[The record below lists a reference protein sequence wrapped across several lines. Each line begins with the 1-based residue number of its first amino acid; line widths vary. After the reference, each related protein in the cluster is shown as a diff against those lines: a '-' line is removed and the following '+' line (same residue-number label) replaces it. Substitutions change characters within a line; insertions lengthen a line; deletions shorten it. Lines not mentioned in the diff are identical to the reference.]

1 MFFSDQLITIVILS
15 ALVGGYLINSL
26 ADFLNI
32 KHLNPELPNEFSD
45 VYDNSKYAKS
55 QHYLK
60 VNTRFGFITSSFD
73 LVILL
78 TFWFGGGFGIL
89 DNFVRGLGQN
99 TIVSGLLFI
108 GILLFLKLLISLP
121 FSLYSTFVIE
131 EKFGFNKT
139 SPWLFFTDLTKS
151 ILLTA
156 ILGGFFLS
164 LILWFFES
172 FGPLAWLFC
181 WMTSILFIMA
191 IQYIVPTW
199 IMPLFNKFTP
209 LEQGPLKEAIL
220 RYAKSINFS
229 LSHIFVMDGSKRSGK
244 SNAFFTGFG
253 KNKRIV
259 LFDTLIKQQSIEE
272 LVSILAHEMGHFKK
286 KHIIKR
292 LLVSILQ
299 MGIIFFLI
307 SLFISQEGLF
317 HAFFVDNV
325 SIHAGLIFFGML
337 FSPIDMFLSLIM
349 QASSRRDEYEA
360 DRFAAKTTRDHHPLV
375 SALKQLSAH
384 NLANL
389 TPHTFYVFLNYS
401 HPPVLERIRALKK
414 LGNPKKDV
422 IL

>member
-1 MFFSDQLITIVILS
+1 
-15 ALVGGYLINSL
+15 
-26 ADFLNI
+26 
-32 KHLNPELPNEFSD
+32 
-45 VYDNSKYAKS
+45 
-55 QHYLK
+55 
-60 VNTRFGFITSSFD
+60 
-73 LVILL
+73 
-78 TFWFGGGFGIL
+78 
-89 DNFVRGLGQN
+89 
-99 TIVSGLLFI
+99 
-108 GILLFLKLLISLP
+108 
-121 FSLYSTFVIE
+121 
-131 EKFGFNKT
+131 
-139 SPWLFFTDLTKS
+139 
-151 ILLTA
+151 
-156 ILGGFFLS
+156 
-164 LILWFFES
+164 
-172 FGPLAWLFC
+172 
-181 WMTSILFIMA
+181 
-191 IQYIVPTW
+191 
-199 IMPLFNKFTP
+199 
-209 LEQGPLKEAIL
+209 
-220 RYAKSINFS
+220 
-229 LSHIFVMDGSKRSGK
+229 RSGK

-389 TPHTFYVFLNYS
+389 TPHPFYVFLNYS

-414 LGNPKKDV
+414 LGNP